1 MVHPQSTW
9 DAKALD
15 WHVQGL
21 IAVRL
26 SLKKP
31 LIWYEKMSA
40 MARKLAVELHNC
52 IQNEAQLFDLRLTLV
67 PPLLILDRRNDPVTP
82 IPSQWTYQAMVHE
95 LVGPYIRPEPS
106 EITFTT
112 STDLFFQAHHLA
124 TIGDLGIALKSHE
137 TICGG
142 VSGILTGGSV
152 GKHVALVG
160 ELSRLVDRDAL
171 LELGEVEQGLATRA
185 GADLKAINIASL
197 TSLTLQNGVRQED
210 ARVTIPR
217 CLTFRDM
224 ISTHLKAGV
233 CSSQYR
239 GAGHRQDDFYS
250 TESLLAL
257 GRSALKGL
265 KGVENV
271 YMQHTPHLSE
281 TPENLFK
288 GKLKESGHAFLESAG
303 PNAGLQS
310 LQDVIVFV
318 IGDITCEEARTGVHV
333 FCWRNLREQL
343 ELRKFPRDD
352 RPRSWEVPAAV
363 YEPRPESGWSAPAL
377 DLNVGEGV
385 YRASGEPS
393 GLQADE
399 IRDGIHKSKCRLRA
413 FSAVSGPW
421 MPSARS
427 VMRPRLA
434 TGFNAHE
441 TRRPRRTPKSGHPRS
456 VSDPRH
462 CRDHLVVPLME
473 FLDYRRVDIDTSVV
487 VDRRRDRSSQCDV
500 PKSSM
505 LYIVKT
511 RLTAAGTAVPG
522 SQVGQLRNDIDK
534 LDEQRASGY
543 CGSCYGGGDARTSGS
558 YRTIP
563 YPIVNSHQY
572 SVTHFGRDLTTGQA
586 GTRTKVYKYIT
597 VLLAC
602 SSVTKSLILVAHR
615 ETRQSFAHFLTS
627 TRAIVGGVLTM
638 GSILVNTLF
647 ATQCC
652 LKQSAATIRH
662 VSGKLM

>member
-1 MVHPQSTW
+1 
-9 DAKALD
+9 
-15 WHVQGL
+15 
-21 IAVRL
+21 
-26 SLKKP
+26 
-31 LIWYEKMSA
+31 

-82 IPSQWTYQAMVHE
+82 ILSQWTYQAMIFVLSLRYASVQAAFLEH
-95 LVGPYIRPEPS
+95 PAS
-106 EITFTT
+106 QEITLTT

-185 GADLKAINIASL
+185 GADLKAFNIASL

-239 GAGHRQDDFYS
+239 GADHRQDDFYS

-288 GKLKESGHAFLESAG
+288 GKLKESGHAYLESAG

-318 IGDITCEEARTGVHV
+318 IGDITCEEARTVALLNQEPTSGSTGGARFLLGGTCV
-333 FCWRNLREQL
+333 NNSASLL
-343 ELRKFPRDD
+343 EMIDLAAGRF
-352 RPRSWEVPAAV
+352 PAAV

-377 DLNVGEGV
+377 DLNVGGTTEDAKV
-385 YRASGEPS
+385 
-393 GLQADE
+393 
-399 IRDGIHKSKCRLRA
+399 
-413 FSAVSGPW
+413 
-421 MPSARS
+421 
-427 VMRPRLA
+427 
-434 TGFNAHE
+434 
-441 TRRPRRTPKSGHPRS
+441 RTPTGAFLT
-456 VSDPRH
+456 
-462 CRDHLVVPLME
+462 LVTAAIILSFTLIE
-473 FLDYRRVDIDTSVV
+473 FLDYRRVDIDTS
-487 VDRRRDRSSQCDV
+487 CY
-500 PKSSM
+500 
-505 LYIVKT
+505 L
-511 RLTAAGTAVPG
+511 

-534 LDEQRASGY
+534 LNEQRASGY
-543 CGSCYGGGDARTSGS
+543 CGSCYGGGDAQTSGGVDTDVE
-558 YRTIP
+558 RAIHVPLLPQDRIDTIP
-563 YPIVNSHQY
+563 CPIVNSHQY

-586 GTRTKVYKYIT
+586 GNTNEGLQIHHGTAGMPGVFLSYGEIP
-597 VLLAC
+597 
-602 SSVTKSLILVAHR
+602 LILVAHR
-615 ETRQSFAHFLTS
+615 ETRQSFAHFLIS
-627 TRAIVGGVLTM
+627 TRAIVGGVLTV